1 MMTTD
6 LSNVRPTWAE
16 INLDNFKHNL
26 TEIKKV
32 TCSTAKLCAIVKA
45 DGYGHGAVEVARE
58 ALACGVSYLGVAFLD
73 EAVELRENGITS
85 PILILG
91 FTPENQFDKILEY
104 NITQTVYNI
113 NSAVILSE
121 CALKRNKKA
130 KVHIKIDTGM
140 SRIGFCPDTLTT
152 AEFKKLFLLK
162 GLEVEGIFTHFAR
175 ADERDKSCTNGQFQI
190 FTEVVN
196 TIEEDNYKIPI
207 KHAANSAGILQ
218 YPETHLDMVRPGIIL
233 YGLYPSDEVAR
244 SLISLK
250 PVMSL
255 KTRVSNVKVLPKGR
269 AISYGGTFI
278 TQRQSIIATLPV
290 GYADGF
296 SRLLSSKAQV
306 LIKGQRAPVVGRICM
321 DQCMVD
327 ITDVQESVS
336 IGDEVILIGDDGNHR
351 ISAEEIAKL
360 MGTINYEVVC
370 GISKRVPRVYI
381 SGGKILKVKN
391 ILVK

>member
-1 MMTTD
+1 MITD
-6 LSNVRPTWAE
+6 LADIRPTWAE
-16 INLDNFKHNL
+16 INLDNLRHNIM
-26 TEIKKV
+26 EIKRI
-32 TCSTAKLCAIVKA
+32 TSSATRLCAIVKA

-91 FTPENQFDKILEY
+91 FTPENLFDRILEY
-104 NITQTVYNI
+104 NITQTVYNF
-113 NSAVILSE
+113 NSAVTLSE
-121 CALKRNKKA
+121 YALKRNKKA

-140 SRIGFCPDTLTT
+140 SRIGFCPETCTT
-152 AEFKKLFLLK
+152 AEFKKLILLQ
-162 GLEVEGIFTHFAR
+162 GLEIEGIFTHFAR
-175 ADERDKSCTNGQFQI
+175 ADERDRSCTNGQFHI

-196 TIEEDNYKIPI
+196 AIEESGYKIPI
-207 KHAANSAGILQ
+207 KHVANSAGILQ
-218 YPETHLDMVRPGIIL
+218 YPETYLDMVRPGIIL
-233 YGLYPSDEVAR
+233 YGLYPSGEVTKN
-244 SLISLK
+244 LISLK

-278 TQRQSIIATLPV
+278 TQRQSVVATLPV
-290 GYADGF
+290 GYADGY
-296 SRLLSSKAQV
+296 SRLLSSKAHV

-327 ITDVQESVS
+327 VTDVRGSVS
-336 IGDEVILIGDDGNHR
+336 IGDEAVLIGDDGNHR

-360 MGTINYEVVC
+360 TGTINYEVVC

-381 SGGKILKVKN
+381 SGGKIIKVKN
-391 ILVK
+391 LLVN

>member
-1 MMTTD
+1 MITD
-6 LSNVRPTWAE
+6 LADIRPTWAE
-16 INLDNFKHNL
+16 INLDNLRHNIM
-26 TEIKKV
+26 EIKRI
-32 TCSTAKLCAIVKA
+32 TSSATRLCAIVKA

-91 FTPENQFDKILEY
+91 FTPENLFDRILEY
-104 NITQTVYNI
+104 NITQTVYNF
-113 NSAVILSE
+113 NSAVTLSE
-121 CALKRNKKA
+121 YALKRNKKA

-140 SRIGFCPDTLTT
+140 SRIGFCPETCTT
-152 AEFKKLFLLK
+152 AEFKKLILLQ
-162 GLEVEGIFTHFAR
+162 GLEIEGIFTHFAR
-175 ADERDKSCTNGQFQI
+175 ADERDRSCTNGQFHI

-196 TIEEDNYKIPI
+196 AIEESGYKIPI
-207 KHAANSAGILQ
+207 KHVANSAGILQ

-233 YGLYPSDEVAR
+233 YGLYPSGEVTKN
-244 SLISLK
+244 LISLK

-278 TQRQSIIATLPV
+278 TQRQSVVATLPV
-290 GYADGF
+290 GYADGY
-296 SRLLSSKAQV
+296 SRLLSSKAHV
-306 LIKGQRAPVVGRICM
+306 LIKGQTAPVVGRICM

-327 ITDVQESVS
+327 VTDVRGSVS
-336 IGDEVILIGDDGNHR
+336 IGDEAVLIGDDGNHR

-360 MGTINYEVVC
+360 TGTINYEVVC

-381 SGGKILKVKN
+381 SGGKIIKVKN
-391 ILVK
+391 LLVN

>member
-1 MMTTD
+1 MITD
-6 LSNVRPTWAE
+6 LADIRPTWAE
-16 INLDNFKHNL
+16 INLDNLRHNIM
-26 TEIKKV
+26 EIKRI
-32 TCSTAKLCAIVKA
+32 TSSATRLCAIVKA

-91 FTPENQFDKILEY
+91 FTPENLFDRILEY
-104 NITQTVYNI
+104 NITQTVYNF
-113 NSAVILSE
+113 NSAVTLSE
-121 CALKRNKKA
+121 YALKRNKKA

-140 SRIGFCPDTLTT
+140 SRIGFCPETCTT
-152 AEFKKLFLLK
+152 AEFKKLILLQ
-162 GLEVEGIFTHFAR
+162 GLEIEGIFTHFAR
-175 ADERDKSCTNGQFQI
+175 ADERDRSCTNGQFHI

-196 TIEEDNYKIPI
+196 AIEESGYKIPI
-207 KHAANSAGILQ
+207 KHVANSAGILQ

-233 YGLYPSDEVAR
+233 YGLYPSGEVTKN
-244 SLISLK
+244 LISLK

-278 TQRQSIIATLPV
+278 TQRQSVVATLPV
-290 GYADGF
+290 GYADGY
-296 SRLLSSKAQV
+296 SRLLSSKAHV

-327 ITDVQESVS
+327 VTDVRGSVS
-336 IGDEVILIGDDGNHR
+336 IGDEAVLIGDDGNHR

-360 MGTINYEVVC
+360 TGTINYEVVC

-381 SGGKILKVKN
+381 SGGKIIKVKN
-391 ILVK
+391 LLVN